1 MTLDEARKI
10 LGYDATNVTDEVLQK
25 EIETAELLKNIFFTF
40 LHKGKLGELK
50 K

>member
-1 MTLDEARKI
+1 MTTDEARKI
-10 LGYDATNVTDEVLQK
+10 LGDDSANVSDEVIQK

-40 LHKGKLGELK
+40 LHERKLSELK